1 MFALDIDLNVLL
13 GVCVALGV
21 LCLILLFISA
31 RRKRDSLELQQDLNK
46 NIDDFNRLLEK
57 FNTVTARKNR
67 SEKETAKAQTMAVRQ
82 QGLSRTFSQRHE
94 NYP

>member
-13 GVCVALGV
+13 GVCAVLGV

-67 SEKETAKAQTMAVRQ
+67 SEK
-82 QGLSRTFSQRHE
+82 
-94 NYP
+94 